1 MEDEV
6 YYFSSIK
13 QGNLDPKVKFRFSF
27 QTLRTSTRRPNILM
41 NIKSMKLNDH
51 H

>member
-13 QGNLDPKVKFRFSF
+13 QGNLDPKVKFRFHF
-27 QTLRTSTRRPNILM
+27 
-41 NIKSMKLNDH
+41 KLCEQVQGGPMYL
-51 H
+51 